1 MQSAVNSDNKHRL
14 PSVFVLWLHF
24 QPQQFCVI
32 YFITNI
38 LKLIHWC
45 IGRKTVNSMD
55 SNISLLYWDCGKI
68 TRTNLFKKLF
78 LSNCFAIFTNAWFR
92 IAGHETHY
100 SISISKIE
108 TLCNLELFSDVIS
121 FLLIPSTT
129 HIMRPRRK
137 KVNLNTPYECT
148 CTWSSRSY
156 MYVHGFKL

>member
-1 MQSAVNSDNKHRL
+1 
-14 PSVFVLWLHF
+14 
-24 QPQQFCVI
+24 
-32 YFITNI
+32 
-38 LKLIHWC
+38 
-45 IGRKTVNSMD
+45 MD

-92 IAGHETHY
+92 IAGYETHY
-100 SISISKIE
+100 SISMSKIE

-121 FLLIPSTT
+121 FLLIPPTT

-148 CTWSSRSY
+148 CTWRFSELHVCAWVQALNTLVKWHIHILTINRHKNSY
-156 MYVHGFKL
+156 VNLQFLKIILEKNDTCTLKKRKVMASLTVK